1 MTLSVS
7 QTFQIYHMQ
16 DYLFFILSVSNSQ
29 INTFKFKGIRM
40 FIEISPNS
48 KEITCARVSFF
59 RHVCSPV
66 NLLHIFRTSFPKNT
80 SGLLLDPVKNL

>member
-7 QTFQIYHMQ
+7 QTFQKYHMQ

-40 FIEISPNS
+40 FIEIPQIQRKSPVP
-48 KEITCARVSFF
+48 ESFF